1 MYWQRKQKI
10 QTLRFIANAAAL
22 LLLVVF
28 IAAHLYFYLSK
39 ALTIES
45 IWWSEEQR
53 AAQKWQGKDYLSAA
67 KLLASTNATK
77 TSLVDATKIDVTKVD
92 ATKLSS
98 SDTGSLPALA
108 FYAAEDF
115 SRASKLFAQQ
125 HHFVGYFSL
134 ANSLAHQ
141 ERYED
146 AIIAY
151 RMALA
156 LDPESPAAMHNRQ
169 LAEILK
175 TKPRQLRDKDQDS
188 KGDFS
193 ADEISF
199 DLDKQNSDKAVD
211 DALASGDL
219 GEGALRQL
227 WLRQLNRK
235 PVDFLQRK
243 FAYQLQQKNLAQA
256 VKKSADGIVD
266 GSVEEAP

>member
-1 MYWQRKQKI
+1 MYWSGIQKI
-10 QTLRFIANAAAL
+10 QTLRLLSNAFIL
-22 LLLVVF
+22 LLLLAFAVV
-28 IAAHLYFYLSK
+28 HCYFYFSK
-39 ALTIES
+39 SLDVES
-45 IWWSEEQR
+45 IWWSKEQR
-53 AAQKWQGKDYLSAA
+53 AAQKWQRNDYLSAA
-67 KLLASTNATK
+67 RLLSLSPSLSAS
-77 TSLVDATKIDVTKVD
+77 
-92 ATKLSS
+92 
-98 SDTGSLPALA
+98 A

-115 SRASKLFAQQ
+115 PRASMLFARQ
-125 HHFVGYFSL
+125 HGFEGYFSL

-156 LDPESPAAMHNRQ
+156 LKPDSQRANHNRE
-169 LAEILK
+169 LAEVLK
-175 TKPRQLRDKDQDS
+175 EKPRQLRDKDQDS
-188 KGDFS
+188 KSDFS

-199 DLDKQNSDKAVD
+199 DLDKQNGDKAVD

-243 FAYQLQQKNLAQA
+243 FAYQLQQKNLEE
-256 VKKSADGIVD
+256 SANESIENPSG
-266 GSVEEAP
+266 ERP